1 MRIPSSSIFFFLLL
15 LHRFPKIGIRDIG
28 QLSSNDVEEVDDG
41 LQKVVDVIIIVRAIE
56 RDEEI

>member
-1 MRIPSSSIFFFLLL
+1 MRIPSSSIFFFLLLL

-28 QLSSNDVEEVDDG
+28 QLSSNDVEVDDG

-56 RDEEI
+56 R